1 VTSKKQA
8 DLEKRLSGH
17 NDWFDEFNRAWK
29 NQQKYS
35 EFVMNLNKDFFRKR
49 LNILEK
55 RRDRIK
61 QGYRG
66 KMTDKEK
73 EEYWSKIKE
82 LNAMID
88 EVKLLRRGY
97 QAHLNSMLGCEYL
110 NQKEFDEILEGG
122 AHSAT

>member
-1 VTSKKQA
+1 MTSKKQA

-29 NQQKYS
+29 NEQKYS
-35 EFVMNLNKDFFRKR
+35 EFVTNLNKDFFRKR
-49 LNILEK
+49 LNVLEK

-66 KMTDKEK
+66 KMK

>member
-1 VTSKKQA
+1 MTSKKQA

-29 NQQKYS
+29 NEQKYS
-35 EFVMNLNKDFFRKR
+35 EFVTNLNKDFFRKR

-66 KMTDKEK
+66 KMK